1 MQALVPQ
8 GLPGQMA
15 RISYG
20 GMPTL
25 PAACPLCQKLV
36 LPEIVVIEYP
46 RTQSDQE
53 YQSRGEGLV
62 SLLSARG
69 CGSTLGS
76 HR

>member
-1 MQALVPQ
+1 MQCKHLYRKDC
-8 GLPGQMA
+8 LD
-15 RISYG
+15 RWLEYL
-20 GMPTL
+20 T
-25 PAACPLCQKLV
+25 AACPLCQKLV

-53 YQSRGEGLV
+53 YQSRGEELV